1 MATRRPSARKPF
13 VSSIPLWMRTDQ
25 PRQQGMDYW
34 KGPHSKIISATPGM
48 EEYRQIHLAENN
60 PGLWP
65 AISGVETVIPA
76 ERRIDGVA
84 EVTFTSVLSPL
95 RGRKQTSLA
104 YKDEANVFRRTLL
117 YAGPPYSARWYDV
130 AGPGEKVGA
139 RSLIYL
145 RRREG
150 VKTSAF
156 RTFLTDELVPALV
169 NTGALREL
177 RTQVFLPWIER
188 LSSEREASEGD
199 AREVEEVAGDAGENL
214 AVAEDDLGGV
224 RQALGGDRAA
234 PDELGPAADRAER
247 RPELV
252 GDVAEEAFAVLDLGL
267 GALPGAHE
275 LADHERDRD
284 VHRGAEDVVEL
295 DLEVEEWRDK

>member
-1 MATRRPSARKPF
+1 MATTRPAAKKPL
-13 VSSIPLWMRTDQ
+13 VSSILLWMRTDQ

-48 EEYRQIHLAENN
+48 EEYRQIHLAENK

-84 EVTFTSVLSPL
+84 EVTFSSVLSPL
-95 RGRKQTSLA
+95 RGRKQTRLA
-104 YKDEANVFRRTLL
+104 YADEVNVFQRTLL

-130 AGPGEKVGA
+130 AGPGEKPGA

-156 RTFLTDELVPALV
+156 RTFITDELVPALV
-169 NTGALREL
+169 KTGALREL
-177 RTQVFLPWIER
+177 RTQVFMPWIGR
-188 LSSEREASEGD
+188 LWDTPNVAHDNPTDQRFHASLVLGFTD
-199 AREVEEVAGDAGENL
+199 TSALRAVFGSGEIATL
-214 AVAEDDLGGV
+214 SRKL
-224 RQALGGDRAA
+224 
-234 PDELGPAADRAER
+234 
-247 RPELV
+247 PELV
-252 GDVAEEAFAVLDLGL
+252 SAVHAYEVTEALTYVKDGRVL
-267 GALPGAHE
+267 PHYQ
-275 LADHERDRD
+275 R
-284 VHRGAEDVVEL
+284 
-295 DLEVEEWRDK
+295 